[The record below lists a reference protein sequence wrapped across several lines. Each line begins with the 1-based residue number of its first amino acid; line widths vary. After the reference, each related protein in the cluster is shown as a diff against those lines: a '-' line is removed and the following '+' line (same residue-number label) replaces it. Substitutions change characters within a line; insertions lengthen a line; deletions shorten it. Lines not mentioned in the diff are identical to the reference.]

1 MPPLAQPPGR
11 DLVTSRTHPA
21 CATLPQRAA
30 TRRQAA
36 LLAGGTTSG
45 VAGPVSSPGMSAAA
59 ARPDRRIIA
68 ATTRLTRV
76 PYVPEIRLQQ
86 ADDPF
91 TVWEQLE
98 KEAGQVSLPP
108 PFWAFPWA
116 GGQALARY
124 LLDHPALV
132 AGTRVL
138 DIASGSGLVAIA
150 AARSGALS
158 VVAADVDEIAV
169 RAISVNAAA
178 NGVRV
183 TPVLADLLDGD
194 ADGADVV
201 LCADAFYEQDLAMRI
216 LAFLR
221 RAYTGGAR
229 VLVGDP
235 GRAFL
240 RTAGLHRLASFE
252 IPVTIALE
260 GMTVKQAAVY
270 EMIAGS

>member
-1 MPPLAQPPGR
+1 MR
-11 DLVTSRTHPA
+11 
-21 CATLPQRAA
+21 
-30 TRRQAA
+30 
-36 LLAGGTTSG
+36 GT
-45 VAGPVSSPGMSAAA
+45 A
-59 ARPDRRIIA
+59 ARSARSVIA
-68 ATTRLTRV
+68 ATTRLTKV

-98 KEAGQVSLPP
+98 QEAGQVSLPP

-116 GGQALARY
+116 GGQALARH
-124 LLDHPALV
+124 LLDHPQLV

-150 AARSGALS
+150 AARCGALS
-158 VVAADVDEIAV
+158 VTAADVDEIAV

-178 NGVRV
+178 NGVSV
-183 TPVLADLLDGD
+183 TPLLADLLDGD
-194 ADGADVV
+194 ADLLDGDAAGVV
-201 LCADAFYEQDLAMRI
+201 LCADAFYEKDLARRI

-221 RAYTGGAR
+221 RAHAGGAR

-240 RTAGLHRLASFE
+240 RTAGLRRVASFE

-260 GMTVKQAAVY
+260 GMTVKKATVY
-270 EMIAGS
+270 EMTAGS

>member
-1 MPPLAQPPGR
+1 
-11 DLVTSRTHPA
+11 
-21 CATLPQRAA
+21 
-30 TRRQAA
+30 
-36 LLAGGTTSG
+36 
-45 VAGPVSSPGMSAAA
+45 MSAAA
-59 ARPDRRIIA
+59 ARAERRIIA

-98 KEAGQVSLPP
+98 TEAGQVSLPP

-132 AGTRVL
+132 AGMRVL
-138 DIASGSGLVAIA
+138 DVASGSGLVAIA
-150 AARSGALS
+150 AARSGALG
-158 VVAADVDEIAV
+158 VVAVDVDEIAV

-194 ADGADVV
+194 ADGAGVV
-201 LCADAFYEQDLAMRI
+201 LCADAFYEKGLARRI

-221 RAYTGGAR
+221 RAHAGGAR
-229 VLVGDP
+229 VLVSDP

-240 RTAGLHRLASFE
+240 PAAGLHRLASFE

-260 GMTVKQAAVY
+260 GMTAKQAAVY
-270 EMIAGS
+270 EMTAGS

>member
-1 MPPLAQPPGR
+1 
-11 DLVTSRTHPA
+11 
-21 CATLPQRAA
+21 
-30 TRRQAA
+30 
-36 LLAGGTTSG
+36 
-45 VAGPVSSPGMSAAA
+45 MSAAA
-59 ARPDRRIIA
+59 ARSGRRIIA
-68 ATTRLTRV
+68 ATTRLIKV

-98 KEAGQVSLPP
+98 QEAGQVSLPP

-116 GGQALARY
+116 GGQALARH
-124 LLDHPALV
+124 LLDHPELV

-150 AARSGALS
+150 AARCGALS
-158 VVAADVDEIAV
+158 VTAADVDEIAV

-178 NGVRV
+178 NGVSV
-183 TPVLADLLDGD
+183 TPLLADLLDGD
-194 ADGADVV
+194 AAGVV
-201 LCADAFYEQDLAMRI
+201 LCADAFYEKDLARRI

-221 RAYTGGAR
+221 RAHAGGAR

-240 RTAGLHRLASFE
+240 RTAGLRRVASFD

-260 GMTVKQAAVY
+260 GMTVKKATVY
-270 EMIAGS
+270 EMTAGS

>member
-1 MPPLAQPPGR
+1 
-11 DLVTSRTHPA
+11 
-21 CATLPQRAA
+21 
-30 TRRQAA
+30 
-36 LLAGGTTSG
+36 
-45 VAGPVSSPGMSAAA
+45 MSAPAA
-59 ARPDRRIIA
+59 AVRRIIT
-68 ATTRLTRV
+68 ATTRLATV

-91 TVWEQLE
+91 TVWEQTE
-98 KEAGQVSLPP
+98 QTEQAAGQATLPP

-124 LLDHPALV
+124 LLDEPGRV
-132 AGTRVL
+132 AGQRVL

-150 AARSGALS
+150 ASRAGART
-158 VVAADVDEIAV
+158 VVAADVDELAV

-183 TPVLADLLDGD
+183 QPLLADLLDEEA
-194 ADGADVV
+194 ADADVV
-201 LCADAFYEQDLAMRI
+201 LCADAFYEQELATRA
-216 LAFLR
+216 LAFLQ
-221 RAYTGGAR
+221 RARQGGAA

-240 RTAGLHRLASFE
+240 RTAGLTPLASYE

-260 GMTVKQAAVY
+260 GMTAKQATVY
-270 EMIAGS
+270 ELTG

>member
-1 MPPLAQPPGR
+1 
-11 DLVTSRTHPA
+11 
-21 CATLPQRAA
+21 
-30 TRRQAA
+30 
-36 LLAGGTTSG
+36 
-45 VAGPVSSPGMSAAA
+45 MSAGAG
-59 ARPDRRIIA
+59 RPDRRIIA

-91 TVWEQLE
+91 TVWEQAE

-132 AGTRVL
+132 TGTRVL
-138 DIASGSGLVAIA
+138 DVASGSGLVAIA
-150 AARSGALS
+150 AACSGALG

-178 NGVRV
+178 NCVRV

-201 LCADAFYEQDLAMRI
+201 VCADAFYEKDMARRI

-221 RAYTGGAR
+221 RAHAGGAR

-240 RTAGLHRLASFE
+240 RTAGLSPIASFE
-252 IPVTIALE
+252 IPVTVALE
-260 GMTVKQAAVY
+260 GMTVKRATVY
-270 EMIAGS
+270 EMTAGS

>member
-1 MPPLAQPPGR
+1 
-11 DLVTSRTHPA
+11 
-21 CATLPQRAA
+21 
-30 TRRQAA
+30 
-36 LLAGGTTSG
+36 
-45 VAGPVSSPGMSAAA
+45 MSAPAA
-59 ARPDRRIIA
+59 AVRRIIT
-68 ATTRLTRV
+68 ATTRLATV

-91 TVWEQLE
+91 TVWEQTE
-98 KEAGQVSLPP
+98 QAAGRVTLPP

-124 LLDHPALV
+124 LLDEPAWV
-132 AGTRVL
+132 AGQRVL

-150 AARSGALS
+150 ASRAGART
-158 VVAADVDEIAV
+158 VVAADVDELAV

-183 TPVLADLLDGD
+183 QPLLADLLDEEA
-194 ADGADVV
+194 ADADVV
-201 LCADAFYEQDLAMRI
+201 LCADAFYEQELATRA
-216 LAFLR
+216 LAFLQ
-221 RAYTGGAR
+221 RARQGGAA

-240 RTAGLHRLASFE
+240 RTAGLTPLASYE

-260 GMTVKQAAVY
+260 GMTAKQATVY
-270 EMIAGS
+270 ELTG